1 MENKQA
7 LTLVSS
13 EFLNLDE
20 IEKYLSQNFSI
31 SINSKK
37 SLSAKCLDFEINC
50 LNEKKEEAIRKY
62 FNSKKIDICIQDLNF
77 RDKKLF
83 ISDMDATI
91 IGNETLDELVKIAGT
106 GINANIDKNSKL
118 SMEGKLDIRTILD
131 VWVNCLK
138 NKPKELINEVIKKIK
153 FNPGS
158 DILIKTLNKKNNQ
171 TVLITAGFAPISTYV
186 SEKLGFKNVVS
197 NEFEFANN
205 KFTGKYVPILAT
217 KNAKL
222 NYLKEICTK
231 KSINQKKVVAI
242 GDGANDLGMLNYSG
256 LGIGY
261 NAHQIIKD
269 YIKNQIFYT
278 DLKSVLFFLGIN
290 EIEFSI

>member
-7 LTLVSS
+7 LTLVGL
-13 EFLNLDE
+13 EFLNLEE
-20 IEKYLSQNFSI
+20 IEKYLSHNFSV

-37 SLSAKCLDFEINC
+37 SLSARCLDFEINC
-50 LNEKKEEAIRKY
+50 LNEKKEKAIRKY

-83 ISDMDATI
+83 ISDMDTTI
-91 IGNETLDELVKIAGT
+91 IENETLDDLVKIAG
-106 GINANIDKNSKL
+106 INANVDENTKL
-118 SMEGKLDIRTILD
+118 SMEGKIDIRTTLD
-131 VWVNCLK
+131 VRVNYLK
-138 NKPKELINEVIKKIK
+138 NKSKELINEVIKKIK

-158 DILIKTLNKKNNQ
+158 DILIKTLNKKNYL
-171 TVLITAGFAPISTYV
+171 TILITAGFAPVSTYV
-186 SEKLGFKNVVS
+186 SERLGFKNVVS
-197 NEFEFANN
+197 NEFEFDNN
-205 KFTGKYVPILAT
+205 KFTGKYVPIIAT

-222 NYLKEICTK
+222 NCLKEICTK
-231 KSINQKKVVAI
+231 KTTNQKKVVTI

-261 NAHQIIKD
+261 NAHQIVKD
-269 YIKNQIFYT
+269 NIKNQIFYT

-290 EIEFSI
+290 EIEFTK

>member
-1 MENKQA
+1 MENKQV
-7 LTLVSS
+7 LTLVSL
-13 EFLNLDE
+13 EYLNLDE
-20 IEKYLSQNFSI
+20 IEKYLSRNFSI

-37 SLSAKCLDFEINC
+37 SLSPRCLDFEINC
-50 LNEKKEEAIRKY
+50 LDEKKESTIRKY

-91 IGNETLDELVKIAGT
+91 IENETLDDLVKTVGT
-106 GINANIDKNSKL
+106 NANVDENTKL
-118 SMEGKLDIRTILD
+118 SMEGKIDIRTTLD
-131 VWVNCLK
+131 VRVNYLK

-158 DILIKTLNKKNNQ
+158 DILIKTLNKKNYL
-171 TVLITAGFAPISTYV
+171 TILVTAGFVPISTYV
-186 SEKLGFKNVVS
+186 SERLGFKNVVS

-205 KFTGKYVPILAT
+205 KFTGKYVPVIAT

-222 NYLKEICTK
+222 DYLKEICTK
-231 KSINQKKVVAI
+231 KTINQKKVVAI

-261 NAHQIIKD
+261 NAHQIVKD
-269 YIKNQIFYT
+269 NIKNQIFYT

-290 EIEFSI
+290 EIEFTN

>member
-7 LTLVSS
+7 LTLVGL
-13 EFLNLDE
+13 EFLNLEE
-20 IEKYLSQNFSI
+20 IEKYLSHNFSV

-37 SLSAKCLDFEINC
+37 SLSARCLDFEINC
-50 LNEKKEEAIRKY
+50 LNEKKEKAIRKY
-62 FNSKKIDICIQDLNF
+62 FNLKKIDICIQDLNY

-91 IGNETLDELVKIAGT
+91 IENETLDDLVKTA
-106 GINANIDKNSKL
+106 GINANVNENTKL
-118 SMEGKLDIRTILD
+118 SMEGKIDIRTTLD
-131 VWVNCLK
+131 VRVNYLK
-138 NKPKELINEVIKKIK
+138 NKPKELINKVIKKIK
-153 FNPGS
+153 FNPAS
-158 DILIKTLNKKNNQ
+158 DILIKTLNKKNYL
-171 TVLITAGFAPISTYV
+171 TVLITAGFAPVSTYV
-186 SEKLGFKNVVS
+186 SEKLGFKSVVS

-205 KFTGKYVPILAT
+205 KFTGKYVPIIAT

-222 NYLKEICTK
+222 NYLKEICTEK
-231 KSINQKKVVAI
+231 KTNQKKVVAI

-261 NAHQIIKD
+261 NAHQIVKD
-269 YIKNQIFYT
+269 NIKNQIFYT

-290 EIEFSI
+290 EIEFTK

>member
-7 LTLVSS
+7 LTLVSL

-20 IEKYLSQNFSI
+20 IEKYLSHNFSI

-37 SLSAKCLDFEINC
+37 SLSAKCLDFEIHC

-91 IGNETLDELVKIAGT
+91 IGNETLDDLVKIA
-106 GINANIDKNSKL
+106 GINANIDESTKL
-118 SMEGKLDIRTILD
+118 SMEGKIDIRTTLD
-131 VWVNCLK
+131 VRVNYLK
-138 NKPKELINEVIKKIK
+138 NKPKELIDKVIKKIK

-158 DILIKTLNKKNNQ
+158 DILIKTLNKKNYL
-171 TVLITAGFAPISTYV
+171 TVLVTAGFVPISTYV

-231 KSINQKKVVAI
+231 KTINQKKVVAI

-269 YIKNQIFYT
+269 NIKNQIFYT

-290 EIEFSI
+290 EIEFTK

>member
-7 LTLVSS
+7 LTLVSL

-20 IEKYLSQNFSI
+20 IEKYLSRNFSI

-37 SLSAKCLDFEINC
+37 SLSTRCLDFEINF

-83 ISDMDATI
+83 ISDMDTTI
-91 IGNETLDELVKIAGT
+91 IGNETLDDLVKTAD
-106 GINANIDKNSKL
+106 INANVEENTKL
-118 SMEGKLDIRTILD
+118 SMEGKIDIRTTLD
-131 VWVNCLK
+131 VRVNYLK

-158 DILIKTLNKKNNQ
+158 DILIKTLNKKNYL
-171 TVLITAGFAPISTYV
+171 TVLITAGFAPVSTYV
-186 SEKLGFKNVVS
+186 SERLGFMNVVS

-205 KFTGKYVPILAT
+205 KFTGKYVPVIAT

-222 NYLKEICTK
+222 DYLKEICTK
-231 KSINQKKVVAI
+231 KTINQKKVVAI
-242 GDGANDLGMLNYSG
+242 GDGANDLGVLNYSG

-261 NAHQIIKD
+261 NAYQIVKD
-269 YIKNQIFYT
+269 NIKNQIFYT

-290 EIEFSI
+290 EIEFTK

>member
-7 LTLVSS
+7 LTLVGL
-13 EFLNLDE
+13 EFLNLEE
-20 IEKYLSQNFSI
+20 IEKYLSHNFSV

-37 SLSAKCLDFEINC
+37 SLSARCLDFEINC
-50 LNEKKEEAIRKY
+50 LNEKKEKAIRKY
-62 FNSKKIDICIQDLNF
+62 FNLKKIDICIQDLNY

-91 IGNETLDELVKIAGT
+91 IENETLDDLVKTA
-106 GINANIDKNSKL
+106 GINANVNENTKL
-118 SMEGKLDIRTILD
+118 SMEGKIDIRTTLD
-131 VWVNCLK
+131 VRVNYLK
-138 NKPKELINEVIKKIK
+138 NKPKELINKVIKKIK
-153 FNPGS
+153 FKPAS
-158 DILIKTLNKKNNQ
+158 DILIKTLNKKNYL
-171 TVLITAGFAPISTYV
+171 TVLITAGFAPVSTYV
-186 SEKLGFKNVVS
+186 SEKLGFKSVVS

-205 KFTGKYVPILAT
+205 KFTGKYVPIIAT

-222 NYLKEICTK
+222 NYLKEICTEK
-231 KSINQKKVVAI
+231 KTNQKKVVAI

-261 NAHQIIKD
+261 NAHQIVKD
-269 YIKNQIFYT
+269 NIKNQIFYT

-290 EIEFSI
+290 EIEFTK

>member
-7 LTLVSS
+7 LTLVSL

-20 IEKYLSQNFSI
+20 IEKYLSHNFSI

-37 SLSAKCLDFEINC
+37 SLSPRCLDFEINC

-91 IGNETLDELVKIAGT
+91 IENETLDDLVKTAGT
-106 GINANIDKNSKL
+106 NANVDENTKL
-118 SMEGKLDIRTILD
+118 SMEGKIDIRTTLD
-131 VWVNCLK
+131 VRVNYLK

-158 DILIKTLNKKNNQ
+158 DILIKTLNKK
-171 TVLITAGFAPISTYV
+171 
-186 SEKLGFKNVVS
+186 
-197 NEFEFANN
+197 
-205 KFTGKYVPILAT
+205 
-217 KNAKL
+217 
-222 NYLKEICTK
+222 
-231 KSINQKKVVAI
+231 
-242 GDGANDLGMLNYSG
+242 
-256 LGIGY
+256 
-261 NAHQIIKD
+261 II
-269 YIKNQIFYT
+269 
-278 DLKSVLFFLGIN
+278 
-290 EIEFSI
+290 

>member
-1 MENKQA
+1 MENKQV
-7 LTLVSS
+7 LTLVSL
-13 EFLNLDE
+13 EYLNLDE
-20 IEKYLSQNFSI
+20 IEKYLSRNFSI

-37 SLSAKCLDFEINC
+37 SLSPRCLDFEINC
-50 LNEKKEEAIRKY
+50 LDEKKESTIRKY

-91 IGNETLDELVKIAGT
+91 IWNETLDDLVKT
-106 GINANIDKNSKL
+106 VGINANVDENTKL
-118 SMEGKLDIRTILD
+118 SMEGKIDIRTTLD
-131 VWVNCLK
+131 VRVNYLK
-138 NKPKELINEVIKKIK
+138 NKPKELINEVIRKIK
-153 FNPGS
+153 FNFGS
-158 DILIKTLNKKNNQ
+158 DILIKTLNKKNYQ

-186 SEKLGFKNVVS
+186 GERLGFKSIVS
-197 NEFEFANN
+197 NEFEFTDN
-205 KFTGKYVPILAT
+205 KFTGEYVPIIAT

-222 NYLKEICTK
+222 NFLKEICTK
-231 KSINQKKVVAI
+231 KTTNQKKVVTI

-261 NAHQIIKD
+261 NAYQIVKD
-269 YIKNQIFYT
+269 NIKNQIFYT

-290 EIEFSI
+290 EIEFTK

>member
-7 LTLVSS
+7 LTLVGL
-13 EFLNLDE
+13 EFLNLEE
-20 IEKYLSQNFSI
+20 IEKYLSHNFSV

-37 SLSAKCLDFEINC
+37 SLSARCLDFEINC
-50 LNEKKEEAIRKY
+50 LNEKKEKAIRKY

-83 ISDMDATI
+83 ISDMDTTI
-91 IGNETLDELVKIAGT
+91 IENETLDDLVKIAG
-106 GINANIDKNSKL
+106 INANVDENTKL
-118 SMEGKLDIRTILD
+118 SMEGKIDIRTTLD
-131 VWVNCLK
+131 VRVNYLK
-138 NKPKELINEVIKKIK
+138 NKSKELINEVIKKIK

-158 DILIKTLNKKNNQ
+158 DILIKTLNKKNYL
-171 TVLITAGFAPISTYV
+171 TILITAGFAPVSTYV
-186 SEKLGFKNVVS
+186 SERLGFKKVLS
-197 NEFEFANN
+197 NEFEFDNN
-205 KFTGKYVPILAT
+205 KFTGKYVPIIAT

-231 KSINQKKVVAI
+231 KTTNQKKVVTL

-261 NAHQIIKD
+261 NAHQIVKD
-269 YIKNQIFYT
+269 NIKNQIFYT

-290 EIEFSI
+290 EIEFTK

>member
-1 MENKQA
+1 MENKQV
-7 LTLVSS
+7 LTLVSL
-13 EFLNLDE
+13 EYLNLDE
-20 IEKYLSQNFSI
+20 IEKYLSRNFSI

-37 SLSAKCLDFEINC
+37 SLSARCLDFEIDC
-50 LNEKKEEAIRKY
+50 LDEKNEGSIRKY

-91 IGNETLDELVKIAGT
+91 IGNETLDDLVKIA
-106 GINANIDKNSKL
+106 GINANIDESTKL
-118 SMEGKLDIRTILD
+118 SMEGKIDIKTTLD
-131 VWVNCLK
+131 VRVNYLK

-158 DILIKTLNKKNNQ
+158 DILIKTLNKKNYL
-171 TVLITAGFAPISTYV
+171 TALITGGFAPISTYV
-186 SEKLGFKNVVS
+186 SERLGFKNVVS

-205 KFTGKYVPILAT
+205 KFTGKYVPIVAT

-231 KSINQKKVVAI
+231 KTINQKKVVAI

-261 NAHQIIKD
+261 NAHQIVKD
-269 YIKNQIFYT
+269 NIKNQIFYT
-278 DLKSVLFFLGIN
+278 DLRSVLFFLGIN
-290 EIEFSI
+290 EIEFVK

>member
-7 LTLVSS
+7 LTLVGL
-13 EFLNLDE
+13 EFLNLEE
-20 IEKYLSQNFSI
+20 IEKYLSHNFSV

-37 SLSAKCLDFEINC
+37 SLSARCLDFEINC
-50 LNEKKEEAIRKY
+50 LNEKKEKAIRKY

-83 ISDMDATI
+83 ISDMDTTI
-91 IGNETLDELVKIAGT
+91 IENETLDDLVKIAG
-106 GINANIDKNSKL
+106 INVNVDENTKL
-118 SMEGKLDIRTILD
+118 SMEGKIDIRTTLD
-131 VWVNCLK
+131 VRVNHLK
-138 NKPKELINEVIKKIK
+138 NKSKELINEVIKKIK

-158 DILIKTLNKKNNQ
+158 DILIKTLNKKNYL
-171 TVLITAGFAPISTYV
+171 TILITAGFAPVSTYV
-186 SEKLGFKNVVS
+186 SERLGFKNVVS
-197 NEFEFANN
+197 NEFEFDNN
-205 KFTGKYVPILAT
+205 KFTGKYVPIIAT

-222 NYLKEICTK
+222 NFLKEICTK
-231 KSINQKKVVAI
+231 KTTNQKKVVTI

-261 NAHQIIKD
+261 NAYQIVKD
-269 YIKNQIFYT
+269 NIKNQIFHT

-290 EIEFSI
+290 EIEFTK

>member
-7 LTLVSS
+7 LTLVGL
-13 EFLNLDE
+13 EFLNLEE
-20 IEKYLSQNFSI
+20 IEKYLSHNFSV

-37 SLSAKCLDFEINC
+37 SLSARCLDFEINC
-50 LNEKKEEAIRKY
+50 LNEKKEKAIRKY

-83 ISDMDATI
+83 ISDMDTTI
-91 IGNETLDELVKIAGT
+91 IENETLDDLVKIAG
-106 GINANIDKNSKL
+106 INANVDENTKL
-118 SMEGKLDIRTILD
+118 SMEGKIDIRTTLD
-131 VWVNCLK
+131 VRVNYLK
-138 NKPKELINEVIKKIK
+138 NKSKELIDEVIKKIK

-158 DILIKTLNKKNNQ
+158 DILIKTLNKKNYL
-171 TVLITAGFAPISTYV
+171 TVLITAGFAPVSTYV
-186 SEKLGFKNVVS
+186 SERLGFKNVVS
-197 NEFEFANN
+197 NEFEFDNN
-205 KFTGKYVPILAT
+205 KFTGKYVPIIAT

-222 NYLKEICTK
+222 NCLKEICTK
-231 KSINQKKVVAI
+231 KTTNQKKVVTI

-261 NAHQIIKD
+261 NAHQIVKD
-269 YIKNQIFYT
+269 NIKNQIFYT

-290 EIEFSI
+290 EIEFTK

>member
-7 LTLVSS
+7 LTLVSL

-20 IEKYLSQNFSI
+20 IEKYLFHNFSI

-37 SLSAKCLDFEINC
+37 SLSPRCLDFEINC

-91 IGNETLDELVKIAGT
+91 IGNETLDDLVKIA
-106 GINANIDKNSKL
+106 GINANIDESTKL
-118 SMEGKLDIRTILD
+118 SMEGKIDIRTTLD
-131 VWVNCLK
+131 VRVNYLK

-158 DILIKTLNKKNNQ
+158 DILIKTLNKKNYL
-171 TVLITAGFAPISTYV
+171 TALITGGFAPISTYV
-186 SEKLGFKNVVS
+186 SERLGFKNVVS

-205 KFTGKYVPILAT
+205 KFTGKYVPIVAT

-231 KSINQKKVVAI
+231 KTINQKKVVAI

-261 NAHQIIKD
+261 NAHQIVKD
-269 YIKNQIFYT
+269 NIKNQIFYT

-290 EIEFSI
+290 EIEFIK

>member
-7 LTLVSS
+7 LTLVSL

-20 IEKYLSQNFSI
+20 IEKYLSRNFSI

-37 SLSAKCLDFEINC
+37 SLSTRCLDFEINF

-91 IGNETLDELVKIAGT
+91 IGNETLDDLVKTAD
-106 GINANIDKNSKL
+106 INANVEENTKL
-118 SMEGKLDIRTILD
+118 SMEGKIDIRTTLD
-131 VWVNCLK
+131 VRVNYLK

-158 DILIKTLNKKNNQ
+158 DILIKTLNKKNYL
-171 TVLITAGFAPISTYV
+171 TILVTAGFVPISTYV
-186 SEKLGFKNVVS
+186 SERLGLKNVVS

-205 KFTGKYVPILAT
+205 KFTGKYMPVIAT

-222 NYLKEICTK
+222 DYLKEICTK
-231 KSINQKKVVAI
+231 KTINQKKVVAI
-242 GDGANDLGMLNYSG
+242 GDGANDLGVLNYSG

-261 NAHQIIKD
+261 NAYQIVKD
-269 YIKNQIFYT
+269 NIKNQIFYT

-290 EIEFSI
+290 EIEFTK

>member
-1 MENKQA
+1 MENKQV
-7 LTLVSS
+7 LTLVSLES
-13 EFLNLDE
+13 LNLDE
-20 IEKYLSQNFSI
+20 IEKYLSRNFSI

-37 SLSAKCLDFEINC
+37 SLSARCLDFEIDC
-50 LNEKKEEAIRKY
+50 LDEKNEGSIRKY

-91 IGNETLDELVKIAGT
+91 IGNETLDDLVKTA
-106 GINANIDKNSKL
+106 GINANVDENTKL
-118 SMEGKLDIRTILD
+118 SMEGKIDIRTTLD
-131 VWVNCLK
+131 VRVNYLK
-138 NKPKELINEVIKKIK
+138 NRSKELINEVIRKIK
-153 FNPGS
+153 FNSGS
-158 DILIKTLNKKNNQ
+158 DILIKTLNKKNYR
-171 TVLITAGFAPISTYV
+171 TILITAGFAPISTYV
-186 SEKLGFKNVVS
+186 GERLGFKSIVS
-197 NEFEFANN
+197 NEFEFTDN
-205 KFTGKYVPILAT
+205 KFTGEYVPIIAT

-222 NYLKEICTK
+222 DYLKEICAK
-231 KSINQKKVVAI
+231 KTINQKEVVAI

-269 YIKNQIFYT
+269 NIKNQIFYT

-290 EIEFSI
+290 EIEFTN

>member
-7 LTLVSS
+7 LTLVGL
-13 EFLNLDE
+13 EFLNLEE
-20 IEKYLSQNFSI
+20 IEKYLSHNFSV

-37 SLSAKCLDFEINC
+37 SLSARCLDFEINC
-50 LNEKKEEAIRKY
+50 LNEKKEKAIRKY

-83 ISDMDATI
+83 ISDMDTTI
-91 IGNETLDELVKIAGT
+91 IENETLDDLVKIAG
-106 GINANIDKNSKL
+106 INANVDENTKL
-118 SMEGKLDIRTILD
+118 SMEGKIDIRTTLD
-131 VWVNCLK
+131 VRVNYLK
-138 NKPKELINEVIKKIK
+138 NKSKELINEVIKKIK

-158 DILIKTLNKKNNQ
+158 DILIKTLNKKNYL
-171 TVLITAGFAPISTYV
+171 TILITAGFAPVSTYV
-186 SEKLGFKNVVS
+186 SERLGFKNVVS
-197 NEFEFANN
+197 NEFEFDNN
-205 KFTGKYVPILAT
+205 KFTGKYVPIIAT

-222 NYLKEICTK
+222 NFLKEICTK
-231 KSINQKKVVAI
+231 KTTNQKKVVTI

-261 NAHQIIKD
+261 NAHQIVKD
-269 YIKNQIFYT
+269 NIKNQIFYT

-290 EIEFSI
+290 EIEFTK

>member
-7 LTLVSS
+7 LTLVGL

-20 IEKYLSQNFSI
+20 IEKYLSHNFSI

-37 SLSAKCLDFEINC
+37 SLSTRCLDFEINC
-50 LNEKKEEAIRKY
+50 LNEKKEKAIRKY
-62 FNSKKIDICIQDLNF
+62 FNLKKIDICIQDLNY

-91 IGNETLDELVKIAGT
+91 IENETLDDLVKTA
-106 GINANIDKNSKL
+106 GINANVNENTKL
-118 SMEGKLDIRTILD
+118 SMEGKIDIRTTLD
-131 VWVNCLK
+131 VRVNHLK
-138 NKPKELINEVIKKIK
+138 NKSKELINEVIKKIK

-158 DILIKTLNKKNNQ
+158 DILIKTLNKKNYL
-171 TVLITAGFAPISTYV
+171 TVLITAGFAPVSTYV
-186 SEKLGFKNVVS
+186 SEKLGFKSVVS

-205 KFTGKYVPILAT
+205 KFTGKYVPIIAT

-222 NYLKEICTK
+222 NCLKEICTK
-231 KSINQKKVVAI
+231 KTINQKKVVAI

-261 NAHQIIKD
+261 NAHQIVKD
-269 YIKNQIFYT
+269 NIKNQIFYT

-290 EIEFSI
+290 EIEFTK

>member
-7 LTLVSS
+7 LTLVGL
-13 EFLNLDE
+13 EFLNLEE
-20 IEKYLSQNFSI
+20 IEKYLSHNFSV

-37 SLSAKCLDFEINC
+37 SLSARCLDFEINC
-50 LNEKKEEAIRKY
+50 LNEKKEKAIRKY

-83 ISDMDATI
+83 ISDMDTTI
-91 IGNETLDELVKIAGT
+91 IENETLDDLVKIAG
-106 GINANIDKNSKL
+106 INANVDENTKL
-118 SMEGKLDIRTILD
+118 SMEGKIDIRTTLD
-131 VWVNCLK
+131 VRVNHLK
-138 NKPKELINEVIKKIK
+138 NKSKELINEVIKKIK

-158 DILIKTLNKKNNQ
+158 DILIKTLNKKNYL
-171 TVLITAGFAPISTYV
+171 TILITAGFAPVSTYV
-186 SEKLGFKNVVS
+186 SERLGFKNVVS
-197 NEFEFANN
+197 NEFEFDNN
-205 KFTGKYVPILAT
+205 KFTGKYVPIIAT

-222 NYLKEICTK
+222 NCLKEICTK
-231 KSINQKKVVAI
+231 KTTNQKKVVTI

-261 NAHQIIKD
+261 NAHQIVKD
-269 YIKNQIFYT
+269 NIKNQIFYT

-290 EIEFSI
+290 EIEFTK

>member
-7 LTLVSS
+7 LTLVGL
-13 EFLNLDE
+13 EFLNLEE
-20 IEKYLSQNFSI
+20 IEKYLSHNFSV

-37 SLSAKCLDFEINC
+37 SLSARCLDFEINC
-50 LNEKKEEAIRKY
+50 LNEKKEKAIRKY
-62 FNSKKIDICIQDLNF
+62 FNLKKIDICIQDLNY

-91 IGNETLDELVKIAGT
+91 IENETLDDLVKTA
-106 GINANIDKNSKL
+106 GINANVDENTKL
-118 SMEGKLDIRTILD
+118 SMEGKIDIRTTLD
-131 VWVNCLK
+131 VRVNYLK
-138 NKPKELINEVIKKIK
+138 NKPKELINEVVKKIK

-158 DILIKTLNKKNNQ
+158 DILIKTLNKKNYL
-171 TVLITAGFAPISTYV
+171 TILVTAGFVPISTYV
-186 SEKLGFKNVVS
+186 SERLRFKNVVS

-205 KFTGKYVPILAT
+205 KFTGKYVPVIAT

-222 NYLKEICTK
+222 DYLKEICTK
-231 KSINQKKVVAI
+231 KAINQKKVVAI
-242 GDGANDLGMLNYSG
+242 GDGANDLGVLNYSG

-261 NAHQIIKD
+261 NAYQIVKD
-269 YIKNQIFYT
+269 NIKNQIFHT

-290 EIEFSI
+290 EIEFTK

>member
-1 MENKQA
+1 MENKQV
-7 LTLVSS
+7 LTLVSLES
-13 EFLNLDE
+13 LNLDE
-20 IEKYLSQNFSI
+20 IEKYLSRNFSI

-37 SLSAKCLDFEINC
+37 SLSPRCLDFEINC
-50 LNEKKEEAIRKY
+50 LDEKKESTIRKY

-91 IGNETLDELVKIAGT
+91 IWNETLDDLVKT
-106 GINANIDKNSKL
+106 VGINANVDENTKL
-118 SMEGKLDIRTILD
+118 SMEGKIDIRTTLD
-131 VWVNCLK
+131 VRVNYLK
-138 NKPKELINEVIKKIK
+138 NKPKELINEVIRKIK
-153 FNPGS
+153 FNFGS
-158 DILIKTLNKKNNQ
+158 DILIKTLNKKNYQ

-186 SEKLGFKNVVS
+186 GERLGFKSVVS
-197 NEFEFANN
+197 NEFEFADN
-205 KFTGKYVPILAT
+205 KFTGKYVSIIAT

-222 NYLKEICTK
+222 NYLKEICAK
-231 KSINQKKVVAI
+231 KIINQKEVVAI

-261 NAHQIIKD
+261 NAHQIVKD
-269 YIKNQIFYT
+269 NIKNQIFYT

-290 EIEFSI
+290 EIEFTN

>member
-7 LTLVSS
+7 LTLVGL
-13 EFLNLDE
+13 EFLNLEE
-20 IEKYLSQNFSI
+20 IEKYLSHNFSV

-37 SLSAKCLDFEINC
+37 SLSARCLDFEINC
-50 LNEKKEEAIRKY
+50 LNEKKEKAIRKY

-83 ISDMDATI
+83 ISDMDTTI
-91 IGNETLDELVKIAGT
+91 IENETLDDLVKIAG
-106 GINANIDKNSKL
+106 INANVDENTKL
-118 SMEGKLDIRTILD
+118 SMEGKIDIRTTLD
-131 VWVNCLK
+131 VRVNYLK
-138 NKPKELINEVIKKIK
+138 NKSKELINEVIKKIK

-158 DILIKTLNKKNNQ
+158 DILIKTLNKKNYL
-171 TVLITAGFAPISTYV
+171 TILITAGFAPVSTYV
-186 SEKLGFKNVVS
+186 SERLGFKNVVS
-197 NEFEFANN
+197 NEFEFDNN
-205 KFTGKYVPILAT
+205 KFTGKYVPIIAT

-222 NYLKEICTK
+222 NFLKEICTK
-231 KSINQKKVVAI
+231 KTTNQKKVVTI

-261 NAHQIIKD
+261 NAYQIVKD
-269 YIKNQIFYT
+269 NIKNQIFHT

-290 EIEFSI
+290 EIEFTK

>member
-7 LTLVSS
+7 LTLVGL
-13 EFLNLDE
+13 EFLNLEE
-20 IEKYLSQNFSI
+20 IEKYLSHNFSV

-37 SLSAKCLDFEINC
+37 SLSARCLDFEINC
-50 LNEKKEEAIRKY
+50 LNEKKEKAIRKY

-91 IGNETLDELVKIAGT
+91 IENETLDDLVKTVGT
-106 GINANIDKNSKL
+106 NANVDENTKL
-118 SMEGKLDIRTILD
+118 SMEGKIDIRTTLD
-131 VWVNCLK
+131 VRVNYLK

-158 DILIKTLNKKNNQ
+158 DILIKTLNKKNYL
-171 TVLITAGFAPISTYV
+171 TILVTAGFVPISTYV
-186 SEKLGFKNVVS
+186 SERLRFKNVVS

-205 KFTGKYVPILAT
+205 KFTGKYVPVIAT

-222 NYLKEICTK
+222 DYLKEICTK
-231 KSINQKKVVAI
+231 KAINQKKVVAI
-242 GDGANDLGMLNYSG
+242 GDGANDLGVLNYSG

-261 NAHQIIKD
+261 NAYQIVKD
-269 YIKNQIFYT
+269 NIKNQIFHT

-290 EIEFSI
+290 EIEFTK